1 MSERF
6 DFNEDYMNVPAAA
19 VDADPAQT
27 MRGLMFR
34 VSKLEQDL
42 ANQEATAEGETAE
55 IMRDLVSLSDELN
68 GIVQRWGIAT
78 NAQEAALVRAIVGL
92 GRKLQQ
98 ILAKQE
104 VKPLAVVGQP
114 LNPQTCD
121 VAANEASTAVQ
132 ANTVL
137 REIEPGYTWKNG
149 LLRKA
154 RVVISTRPGK

>member
-1 MSERF
+1 MGERF
-6 DFNEDYMNVPAAA
+6 DFDETYMNVPAAA

-27 MRGLMFR
+27 MRELMFR

-42 ANQEATAEGETAE
+42 ANQEATAAGETAE
-55 IMRDLVSLSDELN
+55 IMRDLVGLSDELN
-68 GIVQRWGIAT
+68 EIVQRWGIAT
-78 NAQEAALVRAIVGL
+78 NAQEAALVRAVVGL

-98 ILAKQE
+98 ILSKQE

-114 LNPQTCD
+114 LNPQTSD
-121 VAANEASTAVQ
+121 IAASEISTVVQ

-137 REIEPGYTWKNG
+137 REAEPGYTWKNG

-154 RVVISTRPGK
+154 RVVISARPGK